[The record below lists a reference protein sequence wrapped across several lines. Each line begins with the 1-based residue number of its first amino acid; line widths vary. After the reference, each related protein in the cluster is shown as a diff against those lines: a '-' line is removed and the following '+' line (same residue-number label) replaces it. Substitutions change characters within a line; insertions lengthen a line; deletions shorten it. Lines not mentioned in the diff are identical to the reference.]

1 MTVKMNTY
9 FFQKKNRP
17 GKGNVS
23 ATGILS
29 IFFMI
34 LISICRPFP
43 LCSSDYP
50 RQPFEIAVLQKT
62 KVPIATVDVRKTY
75 PHDPGAFTQGLFY
88 YRDYLYE
95 SSGLNGKSALLRKD
109 IQTGKVLQEVKLFPE
124 FFAEGIAFVKDK
136 IYQLTWRNQTVL
148 IYDARSFQ
156 TIGQLKYQGE
166 GWGLT
171 YDGKH
176 LLMSN
181 GSSEITFR
189 DPDSFRVV
197 RKIKVHDGDTPVAY
211 LNELEYIKGE
221 IWANVFTQDL
231 IVRISP
237 KNGRVIGW
245 IDLSVLRSYLSR
257 YAEVDVLN
265 GIAYDGKSGRIFVTG
280 KYWPKMFEIQLSGL
294 PFIKP

>member
-75 PHDPGAFTQGLFY
+75 PHDPGRSPRGCFIIGIICMNLDSMESQ
-88 YRDYLYE
+88 RSYE
-95 SSGLNGKSALLRKD
+95 KTYKPVKSF
-109 IQTGKVLQEVKLFPE
+109 QEVKLFPE

-197 RKIKVHDGDTPVAY
+197 RKIKVHD
-211 LNELEYIKGE
+211 
-221 IWANVFTQDL
+221 
-231 IVRISP
+231 R
-237 KNGRVIGW
+237 
-245 IDLSVLRSYLSR
+245 
-257 YAEVDVLN
+257 
-265 GIAYDGKSGRIFVTG
+265 
-280 KYWPKMFEIQLSGL
+280 
-294 PFIKP
+294 